1 MSRQIRNK
9 EQIRDVN
16 FSLQINQQQ
25 DFNNR
30 EFINC
35 VFSELSDLNFIDCN
49 FRNCNLS
56 NLNTANS
63 RLQNVSFFDCKLLG
77 LNFSKAIDFAL
88 ELHFENC
95 ILDYAS
101 FDSKK
106 LNKSSFKNCKI
117 HTANFTQAD
126 LSKSTFLNC
135 DLHESLF
142 ANTNLATVDFTTCKT
157 FLIDPELNN
166 IKKAKFLLHDLPGL
180 LYRHDII
187 IE

>member
-1 MSRQIRNK
+1 MICIFQFYFRSYLSFLLFYL
-9 EQIRDVN
+9 DN
-16 FSLQINQQQ
+16 FWKIIFLLYLDRIYQ
-25 DFNNR
+25 FN
-30 EFINC
+30 F
-35 VFSELSDLNFIDCN
+35 
-49 FRNCNLS
+49 FRNCNIS

-63 RLQNVSFFDCKLLG
+63 RLQNASFFDCKLLG

-101 FDSKK
+101 LDSKK

-117 HTANFTQAD
+117 HNANFTQAD

-135 DLHESLF
+135 DLHESLI
-142 ANTNLATVDFTTCKT
+142 ANTNLATVDFTTCKN
-157 FLIDPELNN
+157 FLIDPEFNN

>member
-1 MSRQIRNK
+1 MSKQIRAK
-9 EQIRDVN
+9 EQIRDIN
-16 FSLQINQQQ
+16 FSQQNNNRQ
-25 DFNNR
+25 DFNNC

-35 VFSELSDLNFIDCN
+35 VFSDLSDLNLIDCN

-56 NLNTANS
+56 NLKTANS

-77 LNFSKAIDFAL
+77 LNFSGAIDFAL

-95 ILDYAS
+95 LLDYAS

-117 HTANFTQAD
+117 HNANFTQAD
-126 LSKSTFLNC
+126 LSKSSFKNC
-135 DLHESLF
+135 DLFESLF
-142 ANTNLATVDFTTCKT
+142 ANTNLNTVDFTTSKN
-157 FLIDPELNN
+157 FLIDPEMNSL
-166 IKKAKFLLHDLPGL
+166 KKAKFLLHDLPGL

>member
-1 MSRQIRNK
+1 MGKQFRHKEVLREVNLSSQNNK
-9 EQIRDVN
+9 H
-16 FSLQINQQQ
+16 Q
-25 DFNNR
+25 DFNNY

-35 VFSELSDLNFIDCN
+35 QFSDLSDLNFIDCN

-77 LNFSKAIDFAL
+77 LNFSKTIDFAL

-95 ILDYAS
+95 LLDYAS

-117 HTANFTQAD
+117 NNANFTQAD
-126 LSKSTFLNC
+126 LSKSTITNC
-135 DLHESLF
+135 DLHETLF
-142 ANTNLATVDFTTCKT
+142 ANTNLATVDFTTCKN

-166 IKKAKFLLHDLPGL
+166 IKKAKFLLHDLPNL